1 MHLSLL
7 LILIILF
14 SKKVTKLLASY
25 TNEEQDETHFS
36 GFLWR
41 RWSLEQKRDLLSL
54 QALLIRLEK

>member
-25 TNEEQDETHFS
+25 TNEEQDGTHFS
-36 GFLWR
+36 DFLWR
-41 RWSLEQKRDLLSL
+41 RWSLEQKKDLLSL